1 MGNFQ
6 SLADVRAI
14 EAEMPFAARDL
25 PKTIYGFL
33 SVRRMA
39 RAPRSPISCFR
50 ARPPNPRP

>member
-25 PKTIYGFL
+25 PKTAITYQLFSGPA
-33 SVRRMA
+33 S
-39 RAPRSPISCFR
+39 
-50 ARPPNPRP
+50 